1 MERTQER
8 TAANQNTLAIHTG
21 RASNRQNKFERRIA
35 MKYHKP
41 INWNEVPD
49 VITKEQ
55 FYRICHISK
64 STALYLLK
72 SGAVPCEYS
81 GKKTRCY
88 KIKKDDVKKYLES
101 KGKFPEYY
109 SAPKG
114 WYRGYRK
121 VSLPTN
127 MSDATLKLLH
137 EYYADLLSDYK
148 DVITSQEVVKLT
160 GYAKST
166 ITNWCGKGRLK
177 HFIKHNTYYIPKVFL
192 IEFFCSSYF
201 RSIVRKTSCH
211 IQTINEFHYLMQKER
226 SK

>member
-1 MERTQER
+1 
-8 TAANQNTLAIHTG
+8 
-21 RASNRQNKFERRIA
+21 
-35 MKYHKP
+35 MKYHRP

-49 VITKEQ
+49 VINKEQ

-64 STALYLLK
+64 STALTLLRN
-72 SGAVPCEYS
+72 GTVPCEHS

-88 KIKKDDVKKYLES
+88 KIKKSDVQKYLES

-127 MSDATLKLLH
+127 MSDDMLKQLH
-137 EYYADLLSDYK
+137 EYYTDLLSDYK
-148 DVITSQEVVKLT
+148 DVISSKEVVKMT
-160 GYAKST
+160 GYAKTT

-177 HFIKHNTYYIPKVFL
+177 YFIKHNTYYIPKVFL
-192 IEFFCSSYF
+192 IEFFCSTYF
-201 RSIVRKTSCH
+201 RSIIRKTSWH
-211 IQTINEFHYLMQKER
+211 IQTINEFHYLLNK
-226 SK
+226 KK

>member
-1 MERTQER
+1 
-8 TAANQNTLAIHTG
+8 
-21 RASNRQNKFERRIA
+21 

-109 SAPKG
+109 ATPKG
-114 WYRGYRK
+114 WHRGYRK
-121 VSLPTN
+121 ISLPSE

-148 DVITSQEVVKLT
+148 DVIPSQEVVKLT
-160 GYAKST
+160 GYAKTT
-166 ITNWCGKGRLK
+166 INNWCGKGRLK
-177 HFIKHNTYYIPKVFL
+177 HFIKNNTYYIPKVFL
-192 IEFFCSSYF
+192 IEFFCSPYF
-201 RSIVRKTSCH
+201 RSIVRKTSWH
-211 IQTINEFHYLMQKER
+211 IQTINEFHHLMQKEQ

>member
-1 MERTQER
+1 
-8 TAANQNTLAIHTG
+8 
-21 RASNRQNKFERRIA
+21 
-35 MKYHKP
+35 MKYHRP

-101 KGKFPEYY
+101 KGLFP
-109 SAPKG
+109 
-114 WYRGYRK
+114 
-121 VSLPTN
+121 
-127 MSDATLKLLH
+127 

-148 DVITSQEVVKLT
+148 DVISSQEVVKLT
-160 GYAKST
+160 GYAKTT
-166 ITNWCGKGRLK
+166 INNWCGKGRLK

-192 IEFFCSSYF
+192 IEFFCSTYF
-201 RSIVRKTSCH
+201 RSIVRKTSWH
-211 IQTINEFHYLMQKER
+211 IQTINEFHHLMQKEQ